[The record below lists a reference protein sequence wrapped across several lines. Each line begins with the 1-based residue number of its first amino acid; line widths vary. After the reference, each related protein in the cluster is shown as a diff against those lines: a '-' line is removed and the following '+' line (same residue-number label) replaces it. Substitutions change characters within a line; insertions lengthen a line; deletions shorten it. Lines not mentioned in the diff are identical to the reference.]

1 MCTCQS
7 CEARGIEDAIA
18 AYTTEPPTDESLRT
32 IARLCAWRAELSEDG
47 EPWSA
52 ALTHWE
58 RAVSAAADANDV
70 ELEFDA
76 WYHLGAG
83 HLQAAHFEK
92 VFDIVDRVLSQPSIA
107 ADRFMVLRGQ
117 CHLARGHFEKARQDI
132 GRILA
137 KCESELHKSGA
148 LVRLNRL
155 ATGSD
160 DRPSRHERDQ
170 LLRYGALAS
179 EMARVLQATNRLADA
194 EPLMRRALAIDEQSY
209 GPDHPHVAIDLNN
222 LAALL
227 QATNRLADAEP
238 LSRRVCRAWHR
249 TGEVEVLLPGVR
261 RAEG

>member
-1 MCTCQS
+1 
-7 CEARGIEDAIA
+7 
-18 AYTTEPPTDESLRT
+18 
-32 IARLCAWRAELSEDG
+32 
-47 EPWSA
+47 
-52 ALTHWE
+52 
-58 RAVSAAADANDV
+58 
-70 ELEFDA
+70 
-76 WYHLGAG
+76 
-83 HLQAAHFEK
+83 
-92 VFDIVDRVLSQPSIA
+92 
-107 ADRFMVLRGQ
+107 MVLRGQ

-238 LSRRVCRAWHR
+238 LMRRALAIDEQSYGPDHPHVAVDLNNLAQLLQATNRLADAEPLMRRALAIDEQSYGPDHPHVAIRLNNLAALLQATNRLADAEPLSRRVCRAWHR